1 MRTWLREAAVIAVAG
16 TVLAGPLA
24 ALALALAPAGWRDAR
39 VTWAMLAACLVLVAV
54 LRRRRWRRP

>member
-24 ALALALAPAGWRDAR
+24 AGALALAPAGWRNSR

-54 LRRRRWRRP
+54 LRRRRWRRR